1 MSNGLNI
8 LKALVGI
15 AIQNSASDIHIRT
28 DESPSFRMKGELFP
42 LKSDKLISAADISE
56 ICQLIFPPSIFKNF
70 ESLSDYDSAYELDT
84 LCRLRYNFFRYNGK
98 IGLIL
103 RIIPQLIQTIDNL
116 GLSLTL
122 KEIVKVNR
130 GLILVTGATGQ
141 GKTTTLAAMID
152 EINDTQSKHIVTIED
167 PIEYLHTQ
175 KKCRVTQREIGPDV
189 KDFAVA
195 LRGALRQDPNIIF
208 IGELRDR
215 ETIEIALKA
224 AETGHLVLATIH
236 TTDALTTI
244 GRIISMFTPEEVV
257 DVKKRLAESLFATIS
272 QRMIRSKKSKRG
284 VVVAQEIM
292 ITGPGVRECI
302 IGTEPLERIVSIIEK
317 GGTNAAG
324 LKCQSFD
331 QNIKDLFNRKM
342 ITQEDAEAAVK
353 SKVDFLRSLV
363 VS

>member
-1 MSNGLNI
+1 MSNGSNI
-8 LKALVGI
+8 LKALVDI

-42 LKSDKLISAADISE
+42 LKSDKLISATDISE
-56 ICQLIFPPSIFKNF
+56 ICQLIFPPNIFKNF

-103 RIIPQLIQTIDNL
+103 RIIPRVVQTVEEL
-116 GLSLTL
+116 GLSPVL
-122 KEIVKVNR
+122 KEIVKANR

-141 GKTTTLAAMID
+141 GKSTTLAAMIN
-152 EINDTQSKHIVTIED
+152 EVNETQTKHIVTIED
-167 PIEYLHTQ
+167 PIEFLHTQ
-175 KKCRVTQREIGPDV
+175 KKCRVTQREIGSDV
-189 KDFAVA
+189 KDFSVA

-215 ETIEIALKA
+215 ETVEIALKA

-236 TTDALTTI
+236 TTDAITTI
-244 GRIISMFTPEEVV
+244 GRIVSMFGPEEVA
-257 DVKKRLAESLFATIS
+257 DVKKRLSESLFATIS
-272 QRMIRSKKSKRG
+272 QRMIKSKKNKKG
-284 VVVAQEIM
+284 LVVAQEIM
-292 ITGPGVRECI
+292 VTGPGIRECI
-302 IGTEPLERIVSIIEK
+302 KGEEPLERIVSIIEK
-317 GGTNAAG
+317 GGTNASG

-331 QNIKDLFNRKM
+331 QHIKDLFNRKL